1 MPPCQPSENS
11 LHRIGGSPD
20 GGDDVMISG
29 HDLLIFLGASILL
42 NLSPGPDTLYVL
54 TRTLAQGRRA
64 GFLSSFGVCTGAL
77 VHVSAAAL
85 GLSVVLATS
94 AIAFTAVKYAGAAY
108 LVYLG
113 LRMLISRNGLHLDA
127 GRPAP
132 RASGWKVFR
141 QGILIDVLNPKAA
154 LFFMAFLPQFVVP
167 GSDHTSAQFFVLGLI
182 VIAIA
187 LVWEATIVLFAHLL
201 TRRLRA
207 NQAISRW
214 VNRALGGVFVALG
227 IRLALER
234 N

>member
-1 MPPCQPSENS
+1 
-11 LHRIGGSPD
+11 
-20 GGDDVMISG
+20 MISG
-29 HDLLIFLGASILL
+29 DSLLIFLGAAILL

-64 GFLSSFGVCTGAL
+64 GFVSSFGVCTGAL

-94 AIAFTAVKYAGAAY
+94 ALAFTAVKYAGAAY

-113 LRMLISRNGLHLDA
+113 VRMLLSREGGHVDA
-127 GRPAP
+127 AHPASRTDP
-132 RASGWKVFR
+132 WRIFR
-141 QGILIDVLNPKAA
+141 QGVLIDLLNPKAA

-167 GSDHTSAQFFVLGLI
+167 GAGHAAAQFFVLGLI

-187 LVWEATIVLFAHLL
+187 LAWEAIIVVFAHVA
-201 TRRLRA
+201 TRKLRA
-207 NQAISRW
+207 SPAVSRW
-214 VNRALGGVFVALG
+214 LNRTLGTVFVGLG
-227 IRLALER
+227 LRLAVER